1 MGIRRGALP
10 LPRSG
15 SIRARVT
22 LAVAGLSVLLAGMIA
37 AGLCLL
43 IRHRVETEIFNETR
57 RVASEWI
64 GSMRRDHIPPPAPTA
79 RVPLVQLTD
88 SQGRVVLAN
97 PVAGEQPLSTVRPT
111 SDDRFQDL
119 TECSGDR
126 CVVLTAARVPSLQA
140 AEIWQGEPHYVYA
153 GTDQPPALRGH
164 RLELLVGASGAV
176 LAALW
181 TWTTWRAAGR
191 ILRPITAIG
200 QRMSEITAHDLSLR
214 VPQPPGRDEIARLA
228 RTANQTLDR
237 LESAV
242 TQQRHFAAVVSHE
255 LKSPLAGLRA
265 GLEEALLYPE
275 VDAREAIAGAL
286 PVTDRLQQIIDELLA
301 FARLRNTPCVSEPV
315 DLGALVR
322 AEVAARG
329 GEVPVHARTEPGL
342 WVLGSRVQLASIV
355 TNLLVN
361 AQRHATSKVDVTAE
375 PVGAQALVTVLDDGA
390 GVAEE
395 DRERVF
401 EPFVRLDAGRRLD
414 PGGSGLGL
422 ALCRAI
428 AVAHEGSLRI
438 EESPRGARFVLRLPL
453 LTDVSPGR
461 EAASG
466 STAV

>member
-22 LAVAGLSVLLAGMIA
+22 LAVAALSVLIVGVIA

-43 IRHRVETEIFNETR
+43 IRARVETEIFNETR

-64 GSMRRDHIPPPAPTA
+64 GSMRRGHIPPPAPTA

-88 SQGRVVLAN
+88 SRGRVVLAD
-97 PVAGEQPLSTVRPT
+97 PVAGERPLSAVRPA
-111 SDDRFQDL
+111 SDDRFQDV

-126 CVVLTAARVPSLQA
+126 CVMLTTARVPSLQA
-140 AEIWQGEPHYVYA
+140 MELWRGEPHYVYA
-153 GTDQPPALRGH
+153 GTDQPPAIRGH
-164 RLELLVGASGAV
+164 RLELLVGASGALLV
-176 LAALW
+176 GLW

-191 ILRPITAIG
+191 VLRPITVIR

-255 LKSPLAGLRA
+255 LKSPLTGLRT

-275 VDAREAIAGAL
+275 IDAREAIARSL
-286 PVTDRLQQIIDELLA
+286 PVAERLQQIIDELLA

-342 WVLGSRVQLASIV
+342 RVLGSRVQLACVV

-361 AQRHATSKVDVTAE
+361 AQRHAISKVDVTAE
-375 PVGAQALVTVLDDGA
+375 PADGQALVTVLDDGD

-401 EPFVRLDAGRRLD
+401 EPFVRLDAARRLD

-428 AVAHEGSLRI
+428 AVAHKGSLRI
-438 EESPRGARFVLRLPL
+438 EDSPRGARFVLRLPL
-453 LTDVSPGR
+453 LPAVSPGR
-461 EAASG
+461 EAAPDN
-466 STAV
+466 TVA